1 MLRLAWLQP
10 YTLVLQVVTM
20 MVVMLLGLQDIWRT
34 LEVAKTL
41 NLVVIAQNIVVFV
54 TIGEC

>member
-1 MLRLAWLQP
+1 MP
-10 YTLVLQVVTM
+10 PV
-20 MVVMLLGLQDIWRT
+20 QDIWRT

-41 NLVVIAQNIVVFV
+41 NLVVIAQSIVVFV